1 MSYVTQTTDVT
12 LESSMQPICISR
24 LKRPFF
30 QFQLRRRRRND
41 EKSPLRGERRRRRRR
56 RRFAAVSEEA
66 FKFSTTTSTKF
77 FKGRGFTISN
87 NMFMREVVKEDA
99 RFSSGLGVH

>member
-1 MSYVTQTTDVT
+1 MYLSPETTF
-12 LESSMQPICISR
+12 C
-24 LKRPFF
+24 F

-41 EKSPLRGERRRRRRR
+41 EKSPLRGERRRR

-87 NMFMREVVKEDA
+87 KKMFMREVVKEDA
-99 RFSSGLGVH
+99 RFFSGLVADSF